1 MPRAFRFALV
11 FYLVLQEFL
20 STGGR
25 ARTDTVLSHHRIL
38 SLALLVHSI
47 LMRPGIWLIYAGF
60 SRTAR
65 LRCPARTGLYWLGC
79 STVAVRMR
87 PARRDSRW
95 LGRPGE
101 VTPGPRTARPPAF
114 SRSGGLHGLV
124 VQHQELLNLEGER
137 GIGTALV
144 VGELDL
150 EHVRD

>member
-1 MPRAFRFALV
+1 V
-11 FYLVLQEFL
+11 IC

-47 LMRPGIWLIYAGF
+47 LTRPGIWLIYAGF
-60 SRTAR
+60 SRFLR
-65 LRCPARTGLYWLGC
+65 LRCPARTGLYWPGC

-87 PARRDSRW
+87 PAHRDSRW
-95 LGRPGE
+95 LSGPGE
-101 VTPGPRTARPPAF
+101 VTPGTRTARPPAS

-124 VQHQELLNLEGER
+124 MQHQELLGLEGER

-150 EHVRD
+150 EYVRANDSTTVPTCTR